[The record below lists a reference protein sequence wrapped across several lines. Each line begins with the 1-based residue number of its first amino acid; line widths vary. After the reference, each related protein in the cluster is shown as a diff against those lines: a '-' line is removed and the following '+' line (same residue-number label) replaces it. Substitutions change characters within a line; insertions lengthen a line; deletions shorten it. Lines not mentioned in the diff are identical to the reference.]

1 MISVIL
7 VDDHALFRI
16 GVKGALLGS
25 GGDVSVAGEADCG
38 KALFK
43 LLETTAADI
52 ILLDICLPDMSG
64 IEIAKRLR
72 DEYPNM
78 KILAVSSENTKDVV
92 SKLLEVGID
101 GFISKRQSSPDEL
114 VKAIYS
120 IMDGFEYFGRDI
132 ASIMSNIFVS
142 KKKTTEPTFEFT
154 EREREII
161 KLCNEGL
168 QSKQIADRFNISP
181 RTVDTHKTNIFKKL
195 GINNT
200 VEMVQYAMKYGIINM
215 E

>member
-25 GGDVSVAGEADCG
+25 SDDVSVAGEADCG

-78 KILAVSSENTKDVV
+78 KILAVSSENTQDVV

-200 VEMVQYAMKYGIINM
+200 VEMVQYAMKHGIINM

>member
-72 DEYPNM
+72 DEYPNI

-142 KKKTTEPTFEFT
+142 KKKTTEPTSEFT